1 MEPLPVHTSR
11 EARDLLGA
19 TMQNFR
25 DRTGKP
31 LIFGAQRKPEA
42 AIIPFELYQQI
53 IPLLEDLEIAQVARE
68 RIDAGESEPLSDVA
82 ARLGLT
88 VPGA

>member
-1 MEPLPVHTSR
+1 M
-11 EARDLLGA
+11 AA
-19 TMQNFR
+19 FR
-25 DRTGKP
+25 RRSGKP

-68 RIDAGESEPLSDVA
+68 RIAEGESEPLADVA
-82 ARLGLT
+82 ARLGLAIPT
-88 VPGA
+88 E